1 MSNATHDAEPSDRKI
16 LFSAIGWIG
25 VIFCFILVLAVA
37 YLPNRA
43 PSQYEEDAE
52 DRYEIR
58 NEVRGEQASLVD
70 AYEWVNQD
78 EGVVRIP
85 VERAMRLTVEE
96 LRAEGSS
103 RSETAP

>member
-1 MSNATHDAEPSDRKI
+1 MINPSHNAEPSDRKV

-43 PSQYEEDAE
+43 PSQYEADAE
-52 DRYEIR
+52 ARYEIR
-58 NEVRGEQASLVD
+58 NVVRGEQASLVD
-70 AYEWVNQD
+70 AYEWVNKN

-96 LRAEGSS
+96 LRSGTDS
-103 RSETAP
+103 RSVPAP

>member
-1 MSNATHDAEPSDRKI
+1 MSKPSDTEPSDRKV

-25 VIFCFILVLAVA
+25 VIFCFLLVLAVA

-43 PSQYEEDAE
+43 PSQYEADAE
-52 DRYEIR
+52 ARYEIR
-58 NEVRGEQASLVD
+58 NVVRGEQATLVD
-70 AYEWVNQD
+70 AYEWVNRD

-96 LRAEGSS
+96 LRSGEGS
-103 RSETAP
+103 RSEPAP

>member
-1 MSNATHDAEPSDRKI
+1 MSKPSDTEPSDRKV

-25 VIFCFILVLAVA
+25 VIFCFLLVLAVA

-43 PSQYEEDAE
+43 PSQYEADAE
-52 DRYEIR
+52 VRYEIR
-58 NEVRGEQASLVD
+58 NVVRGEQATLVE
-70 AYEWVNQD
+70 AYEWVNRD

-96 LRAEGSS
+96 LRNGEGS
-103 RSETAP
+103 RSVPAP